1 MFDEQT
7 VPSVRSIDG
16 TSRPSRTRR
25 WPPQV
30 PRPGQY
36 VTTKTSGGF
45 DMNTNATNL
54 SSMENSESD
63 DVKDVE
69 IKVTIRENQELLATR
84 ALNLS
89 EEKAQRR
96 EIYFFDTPSLALF
109 EAGIILRARIVE
121 DDPDNSTVKIRP
133 IDPSHIA
140 KAWKDMDDFKL
151 EADWVGERKVCSA
164 SLDARQKRGEID
176 EVAAGGREL
185 RKLFSAEQEQFLA
198 AYTDTRIDFNSLIVL
213 GPIKVLRWEHRYN
226 DLDHEVCIEEWRL
239 PMTGTDLIEISIK
252 APTGEANAAQ
262 GEFKKW
268 LTLRGLSSD
277 SQQETKTRVA
287 LIELASGSRF
297 TIA

>member
-1 MFDEQT
+1 
-7 VPSVRSIDG
+7 
-16 TSRPSRTRR
+16 
-25 WPPQV
+25 
-30 PRPGQY
+30 
-36 VTTKTSGGF
+36 
-45 DMNTNATNL
+45 MNTNATNL

-239 PMTGTDLIEISIK
+239 PKTGTDLIEISIK